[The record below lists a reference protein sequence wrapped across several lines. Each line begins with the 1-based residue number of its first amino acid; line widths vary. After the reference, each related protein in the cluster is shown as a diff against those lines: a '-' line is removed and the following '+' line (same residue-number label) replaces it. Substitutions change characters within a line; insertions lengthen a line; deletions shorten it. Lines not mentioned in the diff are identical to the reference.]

1 MARRIV
7 PTTQPELSE
16 VYSNLEFTRRADEL
30 IGVIKRHCRMVE
42 GRNVEKDETLEIA
55 TQIIKERLNV

>member
-1 MARRIV
+1 MPKVTAPKV
-7 PTTQPELSE
+7 QPQNP
-16 VYSNLEFTRRADEL
+16 VFNNLEFTRRADEL
-30 IGVIKRHCRMVE
+30 VGVIQRHFEMIE